1 MTDRE
6 VRHAE
11 LAQRYLPDEL
21 LERVRGRAGDYD
33 RENRFFAEDL
43 DDLKDLGYLTLFA
56 PEEFGGPGLSL
67 NQVSRLQQR
76 LAAASPATAL
86 GINMHLVCTGAI
98 RAMYERGERGLDYV
112 FEEVM
117 AGELF
122 AFGISEAGNDW
133 VLQSSNSLAQPE
145 SDGGYRITGT
155 KIFTSLSPV
164 WTQMLVHGLDSSD
177 PDDPTVVYG
186 FLDRDEAGIS
196 ISQNWDVMG
205 MRATHSRST
214 TLAEV
219 RMRPEKV
226 ARKIPDGPNPDPLTF
241 GISANF
247 QLLIASVY
255 TGLAT
260 RALEVGAEALGNK
273 HSARHGTSFAEIP
286 QFRDRLADAEMELMP
301 VPAQIETYSRDF
313 DELVDHG
320 RGWPRR
326 FVSARINAGEA
337 ARSSVETALRCAG
350 GAGYSN
356 SHELNRLYRDAL
368 AGMFHPASTD
378 SARPMFAAALLEE

>member
-6 VRHAE
+6 TRHAE
-11 LAQRYLPDEL
+11 LARQYLPDEL

-43 DDLKDLGYLTLFA
+43 EELRERGYLTLFA
-56 PEEFGGPGLSL
+56 PEEFGGPGLSV

-76 LAAASPATAL
+76 LAAAAPATAL

-98 RAMYERGERGLDYV
+98 RAMYERGERSLNWV
-112 FEEVM
+112 FEEIM

-133 VLQSSNSLAQPE
+133 VLQSSNSTAEPQD
-145 SDGGYRITGT
+145 DGGYRITGK
-155 KIFTSLSPV
+155 KIFTSLSPA
-164 WTQMLVHGLDSSD
+164 WTRLLVHGLDSSD
-177 PDDPTVVYG
+177 PDNPMVVYG
-186 FLDRDEAGIS
+186 FLERGEDGIS
-196 ISQNWDVMG
+196 ISENWDVMG

-214 TLAEV
+214 TLENV
-219 RMRPEKV
+219 RMRPERV
-226 ARKIPDGPNPDPLTF
+226 ARRIPDGPNPDPLTF
-241 GISANF
+241 GITANF

-260 RALEVGAEALGNK
+260 RALDVAAEALTAKQSAK
-273 HSARHGTSFAEIP
+273 HGSSYAEIP
-286 QFRDRLADAEMELMP
+286 QYRDRLADAAMDLMP
-301 VPAQIETYSRDF
+301 VPAQLEAYSRDF

-320 RGWPRR
+320 KGWPRR
-326 FVSARINAGEA
+326 LVTARINAGEA
-337 ARSSVETALRCAG
+337 ARRSVEAALRCAG

-356 SHELNRLYRDAL
+356 GHELGRLYRDAL
-368 AGMFHPASTD
+368 AGMFHPAGID
-378 SARPMFAAALLEE
+378 AARPMFAAALLDD